1 MDNENLNTNSTPKIS
16 VIAPVYNV
24 EKWLQRCFDS
34 LVAQT
39 FTDFDV

>member
-1 MDNENLNTNSTPKIS
+1 MNSEKVNTNLKPKIS
-16 VIAPVYNV
+16 VIAPIYNV

-39 FTDFDV
+39 FTDFDI